1 MVKASLVRADVIS
14 LKKKTKK
21 EKRKTVLRKLL
32 LVDKSSIHSQYRSI
46 KTFERNVKAS
56 RIASVLRLLSVIDLE
71 FSMHVELQAS
81 INYIVTKGCQSTR
94 REIPSNFEFKRL
106 LEMGRD
112 YS

>member
-1 MVKASLVRADVIS
+1 M
-14 LKKKTKK
+14 KKKKQNK

-56 RIASVLRLLSVIDLE
+56 RIASVLRLLSIIDLK
-71 FSMHVELQAS
+71 FSMHGELQAS

-94 REIPSNFEFKRL
+94 RLQIRSNFEFKIL
-106 LEMGRD
+106 LEVGRD
-112 YS
+112 